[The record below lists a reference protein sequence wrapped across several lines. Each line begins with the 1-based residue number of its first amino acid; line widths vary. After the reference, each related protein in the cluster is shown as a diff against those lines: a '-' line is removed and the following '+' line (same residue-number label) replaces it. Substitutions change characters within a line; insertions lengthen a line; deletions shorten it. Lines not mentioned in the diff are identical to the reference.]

1 MTVLPE
7 ADQGR
12 LASRPFL
19 AMSLLIAASTPLLTE
34 GAGNNTALGFLVY
47 YGGYAVVAL
56 LAGGGS
62 RFPDAHIG
70 LVNLAVA
77 GVNVG
82 TFALLASLVRWPV
95 RAKPRRVRWL
105 VAGMLVI
112 LYLALLL
119 VIVKS
124 PWWI

>member
-1 MTVLPE
+1 
-7 ADQGR
+7 
-12 LASRPFL
+12 
-19 AMSLLIAASTPLLTE
+19 MSLLIAASTPLLTE
-34 GAGNNTALGFLVY
+34 GAGNDTALGFLVY

-62 RFPDAHIG
+62 RFPDTHIG
-70 LVNLAVA
+70 LVNVAIA

-82 TFALLASLVRWPV
+82 TFALLAAFVRWPV

-105 VAGMLVI
+105 LAALLAI

-119 VIVKS
+119 VFVRS